1 MWIWFFERFFFY
13 LFYLTFVGFFL
24 LKKFYSE
31 QCTQWSGCIPCSHCL
46 FFWNPSKICP
56 VFPDKQIFT
65 MPTKKRTQKPNHSKE
80 PTLYDHFGN
89 PLDQVDLL
97 YLTRHPHQHPHSHL
111 HLHHHPTSI
120 TTMTMTPTRFW
131 KGTRNWR
138 RKRDQRLPR
147 SPPWSGRPGRGCS
160 PRSGLSSIATSFS
173 RSTLQTQEC
182 CLLRLVFYLNC
193 CILPPCLHRPTSPIS
208 SSILVKEIPIRLAW

>member
-1 MWIWFFERFFFY
+1 MLFPEIFFSFCIWLSCVFSALEILLRTMQTLLEWQQPMFT
-13 LFYLTFVGFFL
+13 LLIFL
-24 LKKFYSE
+24 
-31 QCTQWSGCIPCSHCL
+31 
-46 FFWNPSKICP
+46 NPLKICP
-56 VFPDKQIFT
+56 VFPDKPIFT

-97 YLTRHPHQHPHSHL
+97 HLTHYPHHHHPHHHP

-120 TTMTMTPTRFW
+120 TTMTTTRFW

-138 RKRDQRLPR
+138 RRRDQRLPR

-182 CLLRLVFYLNC
+182 CLLRLVFFLNC
-193 CILPPCLHRPTSPIS
+193 CILSPSLHKPTSPIS
-208 SSILVKEIPIRLAW
+208 SFFLVKDIPIRLDW

>member
-1 MWIWFFERFFFY
+1 MWIWFFQRFS
-13 LFYLTFVGFFL
+13 LFCVWLSCVFSSQEIL
-24 LKKFYSE
+24 LRTMHTMDWLRPMF
-31 QCTQWSGCIPCSHCL
+31 TLLI
-46 FFWNPSKICP
+46 FWNP
-56 VFPDKQIFT
+56 VFTDKPIFT

-97 YLTRHPHQHPHSHL
+97 YLTRHPHHHPHSHP

-120 TTMTMTPTRFW
+120 ITMTPTRFW

-138 RKRDQRLPR
+138 RRRDQRLPR

-182 CLLRLVFYLNC
+182 CLLRLVFFLNC
-193 CILPPCLHRPTSPIS
+193 CILSPSLHRPTSPIS
-208 SSILVKEIPIRLAW
+208 SSILVKNIPIRLAW